1 MDVNYQEDDTSI
13 SPPWKFLDTEF
24 IQKLSDL
31 ANPKTAYLTF
41 NILYYTEDAKKRVF
55 ENFNLVKNI
64 ECSRIIEIEDGNNR
78 VVMLA
83 RNNGIPF
90 SKVVDDP
97 LSNSKIL
104 ENMLKVWKVDN
115 KGAWMNDMGMSD
127 HIGEIQELKYKAA
140 IVKK

>member
-78 VVMLA
+78 VIMLE
-83 RNNGIPF
+83 R
-90 SKVVDDP
+90 
-97 LSNSKIL
+97 
-104 ENMLKVWKVDN
+104 
-115 KGAWMNDMGMSD
+115 
-127 HIGEIQELKYKAA
+127 KYQTKCQF
-140 IVKK
+140 IIFNL